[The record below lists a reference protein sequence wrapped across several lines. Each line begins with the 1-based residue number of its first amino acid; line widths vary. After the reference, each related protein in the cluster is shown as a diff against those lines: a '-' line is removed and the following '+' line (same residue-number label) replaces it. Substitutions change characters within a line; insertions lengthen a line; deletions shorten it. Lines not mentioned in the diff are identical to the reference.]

1 MLRRLLLVSSVA
13 LVSAAPA
20 LGDLS
25 SRKHAVD
32 TRLDRLQSQ
41 IAAAKS
47 TETALSAGISRTTGK
62 IRILEGQV
70 GDVSSQLVLLERDL
84 ALHRERLAGLRQLYR
99 FQSSRYAHLRRDYR
113 VARTRFDRR
122 LVAIYQQDTIGTLDI
137 LVSATSFS
145 DLLERLDFSRDI
157 GSQDERIAGEIG
169 NAKGEVR
176 RARDRTKRTK
186 AAVASAT
193 RVIAVRTGQVRSA
206 RDRLLAR
213 QANLAAARSEKQ
225 RAFSS
230 VHENAREAA
239 SEAAALQSVS
249 AQLAAQIQTAQA
261 KAAAQAAEVARA
273 AEAAR
278 SSQLASAEA
287 PTPAPSAPVA
297 DPTPSSSGLVWP
309 VSGPVVSPFGMRWG
323 RMHEGIDIA
332 VPSGTPIHAAASGIV
347 VYAGW
352 MGGYG
357 NLIAIQ
363 HSGSLATAYAHQ
375 SSFAVGSGAN
385 VAQGQ
390 VIGYVGCTGHCFG
403 PHLHF
408 EVRVNGS
415 AVDPLG
421 YL

>member
-25 SRKHAVD
+25 SRKQAVD

-41 IAAAKS
+41 IAAAKEREA
-47 TETALSAGISRTTGK
+47 TIGAGISETTGK

-99 FQSSRYAHLRRDYR
+99 FQSSRYAHLRRDFG

-225 RAFSS
+225 RTFSS

-261 KAAAQAAEVARA
+261 QAAEVARA

-278 SSQLASAEA
+278 SSQSASAETF
-287 PTPAPSAPVA
+287 TPAPSAPVA

-323 RMHEGIDIA
+323 RMHEGIDIGA
-332 VPSGTPIHAAASGIV
+332 ASGTPIHAAAGGTVI
-347 VYAGW
+347 YAGW
-352 MGGYG
+352 LGGYG
-357 NLIAIQ
+357 NLVVID
-363 HSGSLATAYAHQ
+363 HHNSLATAYGHQ
-375 SSFAVGSGAN
+375 SAIATGVGAS

-390 VIGYVGCTGHCFG
+390 VIGYVGSTGHSFG

-415 AVDPLG
+415 PVDPLG